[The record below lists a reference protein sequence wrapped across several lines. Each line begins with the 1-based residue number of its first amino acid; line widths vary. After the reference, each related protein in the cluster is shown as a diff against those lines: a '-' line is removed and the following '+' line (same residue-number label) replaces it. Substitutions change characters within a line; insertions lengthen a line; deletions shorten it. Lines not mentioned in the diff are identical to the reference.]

1 LGRILSQDGSSSA
14 GQRAGIK
21 KKLCFSGVIK
31 MSNKKFTVSLV
42 ALLVSGI
49 AGSAFAGETPAS
61 FDPSKCKVE
70 YPKASLMNEEQGI
83 TSMSFLV
90 AADGSVA
97 DSKLEKSS
105 GFKGLDK
112 AALKGLSA
120 CKFKPGTKDG
130 APAQTWTKV
139 DYAWKLD

>member
-1 LGRILSQDGSSSA
+1 MKKPYLSIATIVFSA
-14 GQRAGIK
+14 
-21 KKLCFSGVIK
+21 
-31 MSNKKFTVSLV
+31 
-42 ALLVSGI
+42 I
-49 AGSAFAGETPAS
+49 AGSAFAAEVPAS

-70 YPKASLMNEEQGI
+70 YPKASLMNEEQGV
-83 TSMSFLV
+83 TSMSFV
-90 AADGSVA
+90 VGADGSVV

-130 APAQTWTKV
+130 SPAQTTTKV

>member
-1 LGRILSQDGSSSA
+1 
-14 GQRAGIK
+14 
-21 KKLCFSGVIK
+21 
-31 MSNKKFTVSLV
+31 MSNKKFAVSFV

>member
-1 LGRILSQDGSSSA
+1 
-14 GQRAGIK
+14 
-21 KKLCFSGVIK
+21 
-31 MSNKKFTVSLV
+31 MSNKKFSVSLM
-42 ALLVSGI
+42 ALLVAGA
-49 AGSAFAGETPAS
+49 AGSAFAGETPAR

-70 YPKASLMNEEQGI
+70 YPRASLMNEEQGV
-83 TSMSFLV
+83 TVVSFLV
-90 AADGSVA
+90 NADGSVA

-120 CKFKPGTKDG
+120 CKFTPGTKDG

-139 DYAWKLD
+139 DYAWRLD